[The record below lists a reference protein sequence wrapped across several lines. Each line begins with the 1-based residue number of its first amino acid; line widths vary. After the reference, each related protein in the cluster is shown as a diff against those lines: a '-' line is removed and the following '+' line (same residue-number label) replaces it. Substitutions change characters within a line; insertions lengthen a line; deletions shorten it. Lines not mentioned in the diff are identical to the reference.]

1 MDSFGAYLKSLR
13 EERGIS
19 LEEISQR
26 TRIAVSNLDFLEKE
40 RFELLPPR
48 AFVKGFIRSYV
59 QELGLNPEEALK
71 RFEAFTREGELTDY
85 TADEGSLFQE
95 QSGRRSFTGRALFT
109 IALSA
114 VGVIALAILLVTGI
128 SRLLY
133 WDDKSGTALPT
144 VTTVGPSGYSET
156 PGKRQGVE
164 KADQTAFTEPPRK
177 QAGRKILEIKALAHT
192 WIRVQPDMSPPEEM
206 TMAPGDIQIFT
217 AKNSF
222 SLQTGN
228 AGGIRL
234 RYDGRELPAM
244 GKENQTLSL
253 TLP

>member
-1 MDSFGAYLKSLR
+1 MESFGAYLKSLR

-19 LEEISQR
+19 LQEISQR
-26 TRIAVSNLDFLEKE
+26 TKIALANLDFLEKE

-48 AFVKGFIRSYV
+48 VFVKGFIRSYA
-59 QELGLNPEEALK
+59 QELGLNPEEVLK
-71 RFEAFTREGELTDY
+71 RFDAFTKEGELTDY
-85 TADEGSLFQE
+85 TADETSLFQ
-95 QSGRRSFTGRALFT
+95 QRSGPRSFIRRPLFT
-109 IALSA
+109 VALSVA
-114 VGVIALAILLVTGI
+114 GAIALAIVLLTGI
-128 SRLLY
+128 SRLFY
-133 WDDKSGTALPT
+133 WGDTSGTALPT
-144 VTTVGPSGYSET
+144 VTTVGPSGYSVT
-156 PGKRQGVE
+156 PGKAERSE

-192 WIRVQPDMSPPEEM
+192 WVRVQPDSSPPEEM